1 MAPTATQLDIIHD
14 LEASVKILKSS
25 NEKISIGSLLNQ
37 ANLSAAT
44 LYSVASRLRLS
55 GQTEY
60 VERLRDVFRQANKMP
75 ICLSIDAGEKGVSL
89 PVGPPE
95 PAEETSNV
103 IPLRKPEIKDSQDAL
118 SEILSILKSFSKVER
133 DRIISATSMFYGIG
147 M

>member
-95 PAEETSNV
+95 PEESSNV
-103 IPLRKPEIKDSQDAL
+103 IPMRKPEIKDSQEAL
-118 SEILSILKSFSKVER
+118 SEILNILKPFSKIER